1 MTVRVRVP
9 SSVLKQHQMKN
20 LEVKLFVVA
29 TLLQELIDATD
40 GKSQY
45 KNNLKFHLRET
56 QKALDKLLSVP
67 LDTDRL
73 SLLLSEATQALEESI
88 DKASIE

>member
-1 MTVRVRVP
+1 MTVPVRVRP
-9 SSVLKQHQMKN
+9 SVLKQHQMKN

-29 TLLQELIDATD
+29 TLLQELIDETD
-40 GKSQY
+40 GKSKY

-56 QKALDKLLSVP
+56 QKALDKILSVP
-67 LDTDRL
+67 LDTNRL

-88 DKASIE
+88 DKAQIE

>member
-1 MTVRVRVP
+1 
-9 SSVLKQHQMKN
+9 MKN

-29 TLLQELIDATD
+29 TLLQELIDETD

-88 DKASIE
+88 DKVPIE

>member
-1 MTVRVRVP
+1 MAVPVRVRP
-9 SSVLKQHQMKN
+9 SVLKQHQMKN

-29 TLLQELIDATD
+29 TLLQELIDETD

-88 DKASIE
+88 DKVPID